1 MAAELAKIP
10 GLSKVL
16 VAENAAFGGFL
27 PESLTPLVLA
37 SHKQFNYT
45 HIVAGATAFSK
56 SLLPRVAAKLDVS
69 PISEVV
75 AIKSPDT
82 FVRTIYAGIVQF
94 FCVSIDSDFL
104 IFREENLM
112 PLSSTRCPSPQL
124 TIFSQ
129 TASLSSRY
137 QSQTVGT
144 LTMLSRA
151 YFISLEIHNYTV

>member
-16 VAENAAFGGFL
+16 VAENAAFGGSL

-82 FVRTIYAGIVQF
+82 FVRTIYAGILQF
-94 FCVSIDSDFL
+94 LCISIDSALLTFGEETL
-104 IFREENLM
+104 IL
-112 PLSSTRCPSPQL
+112 
-124 TIFSQ
+124 
-129 TASLSSRY
+129 
-137 QSQTVGT
+137 
-144 LTMLSRA
+144 
-151 YFISLEIHNYTV
+151 